1 MIISFD
7 LDDTLIPASFKF
19 KVERQNLF
27 QRIFKIEKIRK
38 GSLVLF
44 NELKKKK
51 IKIYIYTTS
60 HRSKFR
66 IKTTFLSYGLNV
78 GKIINQQ
85 EHNKLVKIPCSKYP
99 PEFNIDIHIDDS
111 VGVQKE
117 GVKYNF
123 KTIIISKENDYW
135 FDEILLVIDYQLKN

>member
-7 LDDTLIPASFKF
+7 LDDTLIPTSFKF
-19 KVERQNLF
+19 KVERQNFL

-44 NELKKKK
+44 NELKRKK

-60 HRSKFR
+60 YRSKLR
-66 IKTTFLSYGLNV
+66 IKTMFLSYGLKV

-85 EHNKLVKIPCSKYP
+85 EHNKLVKISCSKYP
-99 PEFNIDIHIDDS
+99 PKFNIDIHVDDS

-117 GVKYNF
+117 GEKYNF

-135 FDEILLVIDYQLKN
+135 FDEILTEIDYQLKK

>member
-7 LDDTLIPASFKF
+7 LDDTLIPTSFKF
-19 KVERQNLF
+19 KVERQNFL

-44 NELKKKK
+44 NELKRKK

-60 HRSKFR
+60 YRSKLR
-66 IKTTFLSYGLNV
+66 IKTMFLSYGLNV

-85 EHNKLVKIPCSKYP
+85 EHNKLVKISCSKYLP
-99 PEFNIDIHIDDS
+99 KFNIDIHVDD
-111 VGVQKE
+111 
-117 GVKYNF
+117 
-123 KTIIISKENDYW
+123 
-135 FDEILLVIDYQLKN
+135 